1 MGDARRLL
9 SARGSVLWNGG
20 VFWKRSCETH
30 KGSSLCGVCSA
41 PVCYENP
48 KLKNT
53 KLGPAHWNFGGCKHI
68 SSKGRTALG
77 GLFRSVFNIDSSG
90 ICRVLLCGLVD
101 DTFLK
106 LFHMFRRIST
116 FCIVFSCF
124 CLAKHFS
131 SLDTTYPDVYFL
143 QISEVCTAKC
153 VLWVS
158 SKSFCLFSTRILLYD
173 FLTSA

>member
-20 VFWKRSCETH
+20 VFWKRSRDTH

-53 KLGPAHWNFGGCKHI
+53 KLGRAHWNFWGCTSVAK
-68 SSKGRTALG
+68 AELLWG

-90 ICRVLLCGLVD
+90 ICQVLLCGLVD

-106 LFHMFRRIST
+106 LFHVFRRIST

-124 CLAKHFS
+124 CLAKHSS

-143 QISEVCTAKC
+143 QISEVHTAKY

-158 SKSFCLFSTRILLYD
+158 RKSFCLFSTRILLYD